1 MTDWLTDP
9 AEIAEDPEIWETEA
23 TGEEVWDAAALDLD
37 RRQVVAQQFRIRD
50 LQHWLD
56 PAAQEHHHIRCSQGR
71 AQCHDRGVRRR
82 LRACG
87 AS

>member
-9 AEIAEDPEIWETEA
+9 AETAEDPESWETEA
-23 TGEEVWDAAALDLD
+23 TGEEVWDAAALDRD

-56 PAAQEHHHIRCSQGR
+56 LCA
-71 AQCHDRGVRRR
+71 
-82 LRACG
+82 
-87 AS
+87 